1 MNYYCLIAGLP
12 DIQAEDMK
20 SAISMLELKNEL
32 LEQLSPSD
40 ARLLKLLFSRY
51 DNENLLAFLAN
62 KDAVLHPVGNLTSDD
77 WTQLVAL
84 MNESEIPKIFG
95 YFLIFKNSIQH
106 IPMRNSQPKEFP
118 VKII

>member
-51 DNENLLAFLAN
+51 DTKTCSLFLPI
-62 KDAVLHPVGNLTSDD
+62 KMQFCIL
-77 WTQLVAL
+77 
-84 MNESEIPKIFG
+84 SEFNI
-95 YFLIFKNSIQH
+95 
-106 IPMRNSQPKEFP
+106 R
-118 VKII
+118 